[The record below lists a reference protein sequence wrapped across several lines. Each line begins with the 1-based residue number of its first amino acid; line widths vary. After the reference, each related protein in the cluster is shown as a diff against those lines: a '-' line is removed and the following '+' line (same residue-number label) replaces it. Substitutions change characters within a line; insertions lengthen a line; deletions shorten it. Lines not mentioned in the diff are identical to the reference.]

1 MTAAHNSSNNNNNN
15 NASIELSNVAVL
27 SSLHHHHHNHHE
39 DQEGLDKPATTSHSH
54 PLLPAS
60 TAGTEGLTS
69 VYVSPQGGGM
79 TRLGGGSTRSQS
91 RTGSLSLPYAALAAV
106 EDSDSVVDEFNR
118 QLQ

>member
-1 MTAAHNSSNNNNNN
+1 MAAHNNNNNN
-15 NASIELSNVAVL
+15 NNTSASIELSNVAVL
-27 SSLHHHHHNHHE
+27 SSLHNHHHQHE

-106 EDSDSVVDEFNR
+106 EDSDSVVDEYNR